1 MHELVSCELTQV
13 HDVLTAIKGHW
24 RWCRLRLLLLVL
36 ASLYRSNHVLQISL
50 PLLFCRRTLITYN
63 ASIEKRNP
71 IVYASRSS
79 FACPV
84 FVGISSGAIWFW
96 YDYEKSENTLR
107 VLSHVLKQRD
117 SSHKLQ
123 LQRFGSGFRKD
134 ELLTSD
140 KTLWFQ
146 FIFSVIS
153 AFPLS
158 NPTAP

>member
-24 RWCRLRLLLLVL
+24 RWCRLRLLLVLVL

-50 PLLFCRRTLITYN
+50 PLLFCRRTLISYDT
-63 ASIEKRNP
+63 SIEKRNP

-117 SSHKLQ
+117 SSQ
-123 LQRFGSGFRKD
+123 LTSASTFWIRKD

>member
-36 ASLYRSNHVLQISL
+36 ASLYRSKHVLQISL
-50 PLLFCRRTLITYN
+50 PLLFCRRTLISYDT
-63 ASIEKRNP
+63 SIEKRNP

-96 YDYEKSENTLR
+96 YSRYVSSGFCGISSGGKKIAWHWDITCTHVFQSHAITHPPLISITYRGKLQSSPRFSEN
-107 VLSHVLKQRD
+107 LS
-117 SSHKLQ
+117 
-123 LQRFGSGFRKD
+123 
-134 ELLTSD
+134 T
-140 KTLWFQ
+140 
-146 FIFSVIS
+146 
-153 AFPLS
+153 
-158 NPTAP
+158 